1 MIILD
6 FYCFFIS
13 SGGKNWPLPRGYF
26 GSWGQTLVAAAVV
39 ERWPFM
45 MVRRF
50 NYEFMYGLSAG
61 TKNKRPLLRD
71 GYCGEVT
78 VSGGSTVHFHYA

>member
-13 SGGKNWPLPRGYF
+13 SGKNWPLSRGYF

-39 ERWPFM
+39 EKWPL
-45 MVRRF
+45 VRRF

-78 VSGGSTVHFHYA
+78 VSGGSTVQFHYA

>member
-13 SGGKNWPLPRGYF
+13 SRKNWPLSKGYF
-26 GSWGQTLVAAAVV
+26 GSWGQTLVAAA
-39 ERWPFM
+39 ERWPL
-45 MVRRF
+45 VRRF
-50 NYEFMYGLSAG
+50 KYEFMYGLSAG

-78 VSGGSTVHFHYA
+78 VSGGSTVQFHYA